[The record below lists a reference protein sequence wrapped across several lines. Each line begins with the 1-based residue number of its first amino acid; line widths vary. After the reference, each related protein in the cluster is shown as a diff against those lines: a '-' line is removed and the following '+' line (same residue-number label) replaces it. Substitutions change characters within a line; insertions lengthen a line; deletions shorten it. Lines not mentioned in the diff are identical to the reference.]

1 MSAVELEHRLA
12 AILAGDAA
20 GYSRLMS
27 IDEHATVAALDR
39 ARAVFRSQ
47 IESSGGRVIDMAGD
61 SVLAVFE
68 TATGAVGAALSV
80 QQAINASAT
89 EVAPDQRMHFR
100 IGVHLVEVIEKA
112 DGSVYADGVN
122 VAARLHVGQET
133 QFYRWPR
140 KDIREGA

>member
-47 IESSGGRVIDMAGD
+47 IESSGGRVIRAYP
-61 SVLAVFE
+61 V
-68 TATGAVGAALSV
+68 
-80 QQAINASAT
+80 SAQ
-89 EVAPDQRMHFR
+89 DHY
-100 IGVHLVEVIEKA
+100 L
-112 DGSVYADGVN
+112 
-122 VAARLHVGQET
+122 
-133 QFYRWPR
+133 
-140 KDIREGA
+140 